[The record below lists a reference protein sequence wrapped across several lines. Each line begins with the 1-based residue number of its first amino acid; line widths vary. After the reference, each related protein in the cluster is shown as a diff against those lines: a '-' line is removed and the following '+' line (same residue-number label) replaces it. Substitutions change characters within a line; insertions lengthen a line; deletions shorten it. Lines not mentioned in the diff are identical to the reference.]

1 MFDINLESL
10 DNMHYALIDEERSAV
25 ILSKDVTVEIDNK
38 KIVFIKLYGEKWP
51 ELKEIVK
58 VLKMKLPLSIK
69 FFEDYELKITTSCTN
84 ERNMR

>member
-10 DNMHYALIDEERSAV
+10 DNMHYALVNEEESAV
-25 ILSKDVTVEIDNK
+25 ILGNDVTVEIDNK

-58 VLKMKLPLSIK
+58 VLKMELPLSIK
-69 FFEDYELKITTSCTN
+69 FFKDYELAITTSCTN
-84 ERNMR
+84 EQNMR

>member
-10 DNMHYALIDEERSAV
+10 DNMYYALVNKEESAV
-25 ILSKDVTVEIDNK
+25 ILSNDVTVEINTK
-38 KIVFIKLYGEKWP
+38 KIMFIKLYGENWP

-69 FFEDYELKITTSCTN
+69 FFEDYELAITTSCTN
-84 ERNMR
+84 EQNMR